1 MIAVAMISPPQEKSQ
16 VQLADNRH
24 ENPATVT
31 NNITATTVSSVTI
44 NNNNSKN
51 DTSGE
56 RRFSLTGLDT
66 LLNDLG
72 RAAFQHMR
80 KSSLNSRYGLIRNY

>member
-1 MIAVAMISPPQEKSQ
+1 V
-16 VQLADNRH
+16 
-24 ENPATVT
+24 NPATVT

-44 NNNNSKN
+44 NNNNNSKN

-66 LLNDLG
+66 LLNELG
-72 RAAFQHMR
+72 RAAFQHVM
-80 KSSLNSRYGLIRNY
+80 KNPLNSGYSLIRNY